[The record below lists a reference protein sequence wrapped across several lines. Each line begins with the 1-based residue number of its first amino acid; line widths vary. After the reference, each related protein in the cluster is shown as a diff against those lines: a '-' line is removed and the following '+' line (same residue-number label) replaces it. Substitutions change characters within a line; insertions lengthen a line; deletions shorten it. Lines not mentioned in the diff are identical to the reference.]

1 MGIWCLCLCRSVR
14 RWECQC
20 SDVCRWFLWV
30 TVVSVVGLVEGK
42 RGGEVVWGMLG
53 QVRVH

>member
-30 TVVSVVGLVEGK
+30 TVVSVVGLVGGK
-42 RGGEVVWGMLG
+42 RGG
-53 QVRVH
+53 